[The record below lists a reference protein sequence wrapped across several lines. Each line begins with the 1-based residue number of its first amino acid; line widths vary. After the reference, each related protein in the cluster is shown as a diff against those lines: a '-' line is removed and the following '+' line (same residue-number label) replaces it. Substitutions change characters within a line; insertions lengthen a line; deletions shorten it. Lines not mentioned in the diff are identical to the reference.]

1 MSERIPA
8 RRSRGGQP
16 GNKNS
21 IGNRGNGL
29 ARGKV
34 GNRGG
39 LGAPWGNQRARK
51 RRTLL
56 TEVRAEY
63 AQVPEALA
71 WIDEHP
77 ELGQLEVL
85 HDSHLSGAVYAG
97 LTPDELAK
105 SHREFELGLYV
116 APRQR

>member
-1 MSERIPA
+1 MREPTPA

-16 GNKNS
+16 GNQNS
-21 IGNRGNGL
+21 KGNRGNSF
-29 ARGKV
+29 ARGKL

-39 LGAPWGNQRARK
+39 FGAPRGNERARK

-56 TEVRAEY
+56 TEVRADY
-63 AQVPEALA
+63 ARVPEALA

-77 ELGQLEVL
+77 ELGQMEVFQ
-85 HDSHLSGAVYAG
+85 DSYLIGAVYAG

-116 APRQR
+116 AP